1 MEAGT
6 LTPDTS
12 TLVEVA
18 RRNLWFTLLRG
29 APFSLKGPVTRSRP
43 VSRLLRT
50 MTLLPLWTPAR
61 TMATVPAERLDLTVL
76 LCLEKKLTEVPGAA
90 ASLVGL
96 SAANFLT
103 LTILVPPFLA
113 PPTFFSTKIGV
124 LVTVFLTAFF
134 LANL

>member
-50 MTLLPLWTPAR
+50 MTLLPLGGSGQDDGNCASGEAGPDR
-61 TMATVPAERLDLTVL
+61 PLVL
-76 LCLEKKLTEVPGAA
+76 GKEVNRG
-90 ASLVGL
+90 
-96 SAANFLT
+96 T
-103 LTILVPPFLA
+103 
-113 PPTFFSTKIGV
+113 
-124 LVTVFLTAFF
+124 
-134 LANL
+134 